1 MTAIETAPRLA
12 EPQWPSAEPQP
23 APTAPASDPR
33 TAFADYELYL
43 DKAQAAYERGDL
55 ESAGVYAAVAA
66 HVAMRP
72 HAGFFVSPRL
82 ERLLTDI
89 GRDTA
94 TPTLFQRKHNPTI
107 RHLLHVVTE
116 VTPVGGLTNMLTRWI
131 QCDTAHVHS
140 LALTSQRTPILAS
153 VEDAVI
159 KSGGQVYR
167 LNARM
172 GGQIRWAQELRM
184 LARRH
189 DAVVQHVYGQDVI
202 PTIAFAEPATLPP
215 IMLLNHGDH
224 LFWLGVSTSDVV
236 INLRDEAQT
245 LSIARRRVEPRRNV
259 MAPTIVAPAVRSRSR
274 AQAKAELG
282 LAPDAVLML
291 SAARGMK
298 YRTVGRR
305 SFADTHV
312 ELLKRHPNAV
322 LWVLGPGEP
331 EDWRE
336 ACAAVGGRIKGFEE
350 TPDTKVHFEAAD
362 IAVDSFPFVS
372 STSLMES
379 AGLGTP
385 LVSRFYGPR
394 EARIFAIN
402 HPGIDKPTLHGATED
417 EYLAHLDRLIADPD
431 LRARK
436 GEEAR
441 LSVLHYHTPPSWLDF
456 IERAYELAAQ
466 LPPIKTDGY
475 FGPEETENFAEG
487 EPDRSLFEVFGYAQ
501 ENPLRTAKAYLGRLP
516 AGERLRTWREA
527 MRAGVFDSRGE
538 ALRALAPDWLRNMI
552 KESLRP

>member
-1 MTAIETAPRLA
+1 MSAIEAATRPAPQAPPVDTRAEPATAP
-12 EPQWPSAEPQP
+12 
-23 APTAPASDPR
+23 DPR

-43 DKAQAAYERGDL
+43 HKAQAAHARGDL
-55 ESAGVYAAVAA
+55 ESAGVYAAIAA

-82 ERLLTDI
+82 ERLLADI
-89 GRDTA
+89 GRQTA
-94 TPTLFQRKHNPTI
+94 TPTAYQRKRAPEI
-107 RHLLHVVTE
+107 KHLLHVVTE

-131 QCDTAHVHS
+131 QCDTGHKHS
-140 LALTSQRTPILAS
+140 LALTGQRTAVLES
-153 VEDAVI
+153 VADAVL

-167 LNARM
+167 LNTTM
-172 GGQIRWAQELRM
+172 GGPIRWAQNLRM

-189 DAVVQHVYGQDVI
+189 DAVVQHVYGQDAI
-202 PTIAFAEPATLPP
+202 PMMAFAEPALLPP

-245 LSIARRRVEPRRNV
+245 LSITRRRVEPRRNV
-259 MAPTIVAPAVRSRSR
+259 MAPTIVSPAVRTR
-274 AQAKAELG
+274 AREEAKAALG
-282 LAPDAVLML
+282 LSPDTVFML

-298 YRTVGRR
+298 YRSQNGR

-312 ELLKRHPNAV
+312 ELLKKHENAV

-331 EDWRE
+331 EDWRA
-336 ACAAVGGRIKGFEE
+336 ACAAVDGRIKGLAE
-350 TPDTKVHFEAAD
+350 TPDTKVYFEAAD

-385 LVSRFYGPR
+385 LVSRFYGPK

-402 HPGIDKPTLHGATED
+402 HPGIDKPTLHGATEA
-417 EYLAHLDRLIADPD
+417 EYLAHLDRLISDPE
-431 LRARK
+431 LRAQK

-456 IERAYELAAQ
+456 IEKAYALAAE
-466 LPPIKTDGY
+466 LPPIDTANY
-475 FGPEETENFAEG
+475 FGADDIETFAEG
-487 EPDRSLFEVFGYAQ
+487 EPDRSLFEVFGYTE
-501 ENPLRTAKAYLGRLP
+501 ENPLNTAKTYLGRLP
-516 AGERLRTWREA
+516 APERLALWREA
-527 MRAGVFDSRGE
+527 QKAGVFESRGE
-538 ALRALAPDWLRNMI
+538 MLRALTPDWLRYKI
-552 KESLRP
+552 KEGLTP